1 MPNFRHNNE
10 VIGAYVTA
18 GARIHLYRFLDRLRE
33 NAIYCDTDSVIYVQP
48 RDEPALIET
57 GDKLGDMTSELRP
70 SEFIS
75 EFVSGGPK
83 NYAYRVMTGAEE
95 VEKTICKV
103 RGITLN
109 YNASKL
115 VNFERIKDM
124 ILRSCDEPSP
134 VIINV
139 HTEKKI
145 KRKRKVAGGG
155 LVSIV
160 TEPEDKI
167 YTISFF
173 KRRRLGDHTSVPF
186 GYK

>member
-1 MPNFRHNNE
+1 
-10 VIGAYVTA
+10 
-18 GARIHLYRFLDRLRE
+18 
-33 NAIYCDTDSVIYVQP
+33 
-48 RDEPALIET
+48 
-57 GDKLGDMTSELRP
+57 
-70 SEFIS
+70 
-75 EFVSGGPK
+75 
-83 NYAYRVMTGAEE
+83 MTGGTGGEV
-95 VEKTICKV
+95 VEKTVCKV

-115 VNFERIKDM
+115 VNFERIKD
-124 ILRSCDEPSP
+124 IFFRSGDEPSP
-134 VIINV
+134 ETVISV